1 MKSVVSLKR
10 GGAGW
15 VVRVIRHD
23 RSYGRAMVERLG
35 FVWQP
40 ELGAIGAY
48 TTGDAVT
55 ALALLDS
62 NDLSI
67 VGDMGVEDEVR
78 KAAAAISVTGDA
90 TEKLL
95 AGDAISVTAGVTKT
109 LRKAAASAHDPADA
123 MKAIPVTE
131 AVTET
136 QAAED
141 KDSVTTGDTEIPVKR
156 KRGRPAKAEG
166 AMTAAERARRYRR
179 KHAPSWQTRRVDLA
193 ASTFDRIER
202 IMLETGLSADEVIYN
217 AVIAAMPEYW
227 EPFKAEHHIHR
238 DARRL
243 LHRVQA
249 NRS

>member
-23 RSYGRAMVERLG
+23 YFYGREMVERLG
-35 FVWQP
+35 FVWRP
-40 ELGAIGAY
+40 DLEVIGAY
-48 TTGDAVT
+48 TTGDAAT

-62 NDLSI
+62 NDLHV
-67 VGDMGVEDEVR
+67 VGDMGVEEEVR
-78 KAAAAISVTGDA
+78 KTAAAISVTRDA

-95 AGDAISVTAGVTKT
+95 TGDMISVTAAVTENLHEAT
-109 LRKAAASAHDPADA
+109 ASALDPAEA
-123 MKAIPVTE
+123 MEAIPVMGTVME
-131 AVTET
+131 MQT
-136 QAAED
+136 AEE

-156 KRGRPAKAEG
+156 KCGRPAKKEG
-166 AMTAAERARRYRR
+166 ALTAAERARRYRR
-179 KHAPSWQTRRVDLA
+179 KHAPTWQTRRVDLSV
-193 ASTFDRIER
+193 STFDRIER

-227 EPFKAEHHIHR
+227 EPFKAEHHLHR

-249 NRS
+249 NRP

>member
-1 MKSVVSLKR
+1 MSLKR

-23 RSYGRAMVERLG
+23 RSYGREMVERLG

-40 ELGAIGAY
+40 DLGAVGAY
-48 TTGDAVT
+48 TTGDAAT

-62 NDLSI
+62 NDLKV

-78 KAAAAISVTGDA
+78 QAAAAISVTGDA

-95 AGDAISVTAGVTKT
+95 TGNVIFVTAGVMEIPHE
-109 LRKAAASAHDPADA
+109 AATPALAPTDA
-123 MKAIPVTE
+123 MDAIPVMDT
-131 AVTET
+131 VTEMQT
-136 QAAED
+136 TEE
-141 KDSVTTGDTEIPVKR
+141 KDSVTAGDTEIPVKR

-227 EPFKAEHHIHR
+227 EPFKAEHHFHR